1 MNDKV
6 ISALSDHPLV
16 GSAAWTDDRSAVVV
30 TSSSAA
36 TAVRP
41 TPGALLAD
49 HLRHWQQVYEYV
61 YFVGADNHGAD
72 LDLSGWRASDTGAP
86 FPREHMLEWID
97 NAVGLIMQFSPRTV
111 LEIGCGSGLLAHR
124 IQDRV
129 RDYIGLDVA
138 APVIDRLRQQLPG
151 IRLVQAAAHEL
162 STPAVTAALET
173 VARPDCVVLNSVTQC
188 FPNEE
193 YLTEVVEA
201 AVGLVA
207 TGGTV
212 VVGDI
217 RNRAC
222 ASAYANWLEQATNPG
237 ITESQLRERVDE
249 RIATDEELLCDPR
262 VFARIATR
270 SSRNIGVRWYAKPL
284 RDDTELTRYRYDIVF
299 TVDTPTAA
307 PGRTTDWA
315 ALAGGDAADGLDE
328 LTRAPATEPLL
339 VRNIPNALLD
349 PQAPAAVAPAALADA
364 APTGWSVLLDSA
376 DGRLLA
382 VGPAQLGTG
391 LLTDTPGEAAPWCND
406 PFTAFTRRRLPE
418 LLSDHLEQHLTAVP
432 RILVSAK
439 APAA

>member
-1 MNDKV
+1 MNDTV

-16 GSAAWTDDRSAVVV
+16 GSAAWSDDHNAVVV

-41 TPGALLAD
+41 IPGALVAD

-61 YFVGADNHGAD
+61 YIIGADNHGAD

-97 NAVGLIMQFSPRTV
+97 NAVGLVMQFSPRTV

-124 IQDRV
+124 IQGRV

-138 APVIDRLRQQLPG
+138 APVIDRLREQLPG

-162 STPAVTAALET
+162 NTPPVTAALET
-173 VARPDCVVLNSVTQC
+173 VTRPDCVVLNSVTQC

-193 YLTEVVEA
+193 YLTEVIEA
-201 AVGLVA
+201 AVDLVA

-217 RNRAC
+217 RNLAC
-222 ASAYANWLEQATNPG
+222 AGAYAHWLEQARNPG
-237 ITESQLRERVDE
+237 ITESRLRERVDE

-262 VFARIATR
+262 VFARIAAR
-270 SSRNIGVRWYAKPL
+270 SSRDVGVRWYAKAL
-284 RDDTELTRYRYDIVF
+284 RDDTELTRYRYDVVL
-299 TVDTPTAA
+299 TVETPTAA
-307 PGRTTDWA
+307 HGRTTDWTA
-315 ALAGGDAADGLDE
+315 VAGGDPAAGLDE
-328 LTRAPATEPLL
+328 LTRVPATEPLL
-339 VRNIPNALLD
+339 VRGIPNALLD
-349 PQAPAAVAPAALADA
+349 PQASAAVTPAALADA

-376 DGRLLA
+376 DGHLLA
-382 VGPAQLGTG
+382 VGPAQLGAD
-391 LLTDTPGEAAPWCND
+391 LLTDTPGEAAPECND
-406 PFTAFTRRRLPE
+406 PFTAFARRRLPE
-418 LLSDHLEQHLTAVP
+418 VLTDHLEQHLTAVP
-432 RILVSAK
+432 RILVRAK